1 MKRKFES
8 SGMIWNDGELPQCS
22 FCDATIDEVDSLH
35 ETCFSGELV
44 CDSDE
49 CRENFLGQV
58 LTEDVNETT

>member
-8 SGMIWNDGELPQCS
+8 STMLWNDGELPQCS

>member
-8 SGMIWNDGELPQCS
+8 STMLWNDGEIPQCS

-44 CDSDE
+44 CDSEE